1 MEKAYVCLGSD
12 WDGDGIADG
21 DGDER
26 IRMIRLIVILQHF
39 YSILVTLLLWPLH
52 EMLQVYFPFFLR
64 CFVDWFGSLCS
75 AYSSYLSYSS
85 YSYSDVGVYTTLSR
99 F

>member
-52 EMLQVYFPFFLR
+52 EMLQVYFPFFFCVVSLIGLVR
-64 CFVDWFGSLCS
+64 CVPRIRRICRIHRIR
-75 AYSSYLSYSS
+75 
-85 YSYSDVGVYTTLSR
+85 TR
-99 F
+99 M